1 MLNKDFF
8 RILIKLIGLYFFIQ
22 VIFSVLPSQISFLGF
37 DTDLSQKIFSI
48 IYFLAIILVS
58 ILILYFLIRF
68 PDKIINLF
76 KLDKGFDN
84 EMISIKNFD
93 SKNILT
99 VGVFIIGGFLILE
112 NITTLI
118 SSLYFE
124 LKNFYNPMFPKENN
138 NGLNILFAALNIVLG
153 SALILYRK
161 NISEYFEK

>member
-22 VIFSVLPSQISFLGF
+22 VIFSVLPSQISLLGF

-84 EMISIKNFD
+84 EMISIKAYI
-93 SKNILT
+93 SC
-99 VGVFIIGGFLILE
+99 
-112 NITTLI
+112 LI
-118 SSLYFE
+118 SI
-124 LKNFYNPMFPKENN
+124 
-138 NGLNILFAALNIVLG
+138 G
-153 SALILYRK
+153 
-161 NISEYFEK
+161 

>member
-1 MLNKDFF
+1 MWTC
-8 RILIKLIGLYFFIQ
+8 Y
-22 VIFSVLPSQISFLGF
+22 
-37 DTDLSQKIFSI
+37 
-48 IYFLAIILVS
+48 
-58 ILILYFLIRF
+58 
-68 PDKIINLF
+68 NLF

-99 VGVFIIGGFLILE
+99 VGVFIIGVFLILE

-124 LKNFYNPMFPKENN
+124 LKNFYNPIFPKENK

-153 SALILYRK
+153 SALIIYRK

>member
-22 VIFSVLPSQISFLGF
+22 VIFSVLPSQISLLGF

-76 KLDKGFDN
+76 KLDKGFDDDK
-84 EMISIKNFD
+84 IDFQNFNN
-93 SKNILT
+93 SNIL
-99 VGVFIIGGFLILE
+99 
-112 NITTLI
+112 
-118 SSLYFE
+118 
-124 LKNFYNPMFPKENN
+124 
-138 NGLNILFAALNIVLG
+138 
-153 SALILYRK
+153 
-161 NISEYFEK
+161 